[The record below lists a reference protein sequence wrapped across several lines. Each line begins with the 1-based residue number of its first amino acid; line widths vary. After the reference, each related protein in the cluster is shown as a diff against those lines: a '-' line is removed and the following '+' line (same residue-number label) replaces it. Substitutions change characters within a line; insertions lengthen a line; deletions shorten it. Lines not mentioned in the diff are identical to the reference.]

1 MFCCNNPA
9 TLKRAAVFVF
19 PAGTYCATNLGIKVI
34 AYVMVQYQNN
44 VILVAY
50 TETLFLLCHI
60 GIDIFLHWHEW
71 ELSNHLV
78 FPWAQWTHCKSSV
91 PVTLAGTLTLT
102 RCFPKILAETQFS
115 GQPIQSLSSGNQ
127 FGCWLNS
134 ARLGR
139 FKQKWVLRP
148 TYSIFGCRKP
158 IWSRGHLLASFVQRP
173 LLEMDNMQKA
183 FQTWE
188 PAVKDPLS
196 NCISSHCILQMQF
209 RIPQC

>member
-134 ARLGR
+134 VRLGR
-139 FKQKWVLRP
+139 FKQNGFSGQHIQSLGAGNQ
-148 TYSIFGCRKP
+148 FGAEATS
-158 IWSRGHLLASFVQRP
+158 WHLLCRGLSWKWIICKK
-173 LLEMDNMQKA
+173 LLKCVNR
-183 FQTWE
+183 
-188 PAVKDPLS
+188 L
-196 NCISSHCILQMQF
+196 
-209 RIPQC
+209 